1 MQRVKK
7 YTLTAHPQ
15 LFEKTY
21 WGNHVMSPDKD
32 QAIIHNRNAFVAQ
45 FGIRSYVDGDR
56 RPAYVRAKIDRNNNR
71 HMDHCEVY
79 KDEQGDWV
87 LLTSPCLPEEG
98 IRHLEA
104 NGWQTKFHLSFL
116 IARKMLRFLLG
127 NAKTEQT
134 PNNATAAPRPTFVY
148 LDEELL
154 CPIAHSKNS
163 SWPCQRKGRQDVL
176 QERREARRAVL

>member
-1 MQRVKK
+1 
-7 YTLTAHPQ
+7 
-15 LFEKTY
+15 
-21 WGNHVMSPDKD
+21 MSLDKD

-104 NGWQTKFHLSFL
+104 NGWQTSPPLY
-116 IARKMLRFLLG
+116 AAGATTMVMVVPACRRNG
-127 NAKTEQT
+127 N
-134 PNNATAAPRPTFVY
+134 
-148 LDEELL
+148 
-154 CPIAHSKNS
+154 
-163 SWPCQRKGRQDVL
+163 
-176 QERREARRAVL
+176 